1 MKKAHSRPAYV
12 LLWLNSKIDRLVEEL
27 FPAKSFFVF
36 ITSAF
41 TVALSLIMA
50 FYLRFEFQFPLDEIY
65 SLEKVLPV
73 AILIKLVV
81 FQFFRLYSGMWR
93 YVSIYDLVQIFLANL
108 ISSIILFIV
117 VITWHQGYF
126 AGFSRSVLVL
136 DFLICFFAIS
146 GKRVLVRVIRE
157 ASEKS
162 REQKTLR
169 TLIIGSSGAAN
180 TLIHTFSMSSG
191 KREIIGILNNDVTP
205 NMSIRGI
212 PFLGKTD
219 EVAKFAK
226 ELNISEILLLP
237 PYSTPSNIKQ
247 IMDKLENEGIS
258 NCTLRMVPAYKDI
271 ADGSFDVSH
280 IKNVEIEDLLGRKPV
295 KLDRTEVAAFVK
307 GKRVMIT
314 GAGGSIGSE
323 LCRQIASY
331 GPEKIVLFELS
342 EFNMYEID
350 RKLRNS
356 HPALQIVPV
365 IGDVRNFDQVKRAL
379 SKNNVDIL
387 YHAAAYK
394 HVPLMEL
401 NPFAAFETNVL
412 GSHTVVHA
420 CEESSVKRM
429 ILIST
434 DKAICPTSIMGASK
448 RLAERITLE
457 RPGAGTEFVVVR
469 FGNVL
474 DSSGSVIPLFKH
486 QIREGGPITLT
497 SKEVTRY
504 FMSIPEAVD
513 LVLQAGVIGH
523 DRDIMVL
530 EMGEPVKIYDMA
542 RRLIELSGLVPD
554 KDIHIKLIG
563 MRPGEKEY
571 EELLADEEKVTR
583 TPFDRICVARKDKLP
598 SAPSVDP
605 GTVRGLIIKNDLESL
620 MDLVKKYIPE
630 NKFS

>member
-605 GTVRGLIIKNDLESL
+605 GTVRGLIIKNDFESL
-620 MDLVKKYIPE
+620 MELVKKYIPE